1 MGKKRTT
8 YLLLLMLQV
17 LAACTHKDLYMGGN
31 TAPTLVLQVDW
42 HLYWNLEYLVDWDT
56 EWNPDWEMDWS
67 KVTPTE
73 PEGVRLVTEAH
84 EDGYRQVFNLPTGGG
99 TVTLQPGTYTAL
111 LHNNDTEYIVFE
123 GTDQVA
129 STTATTRTR
138 TRSPYSEENPAEVT
152 VNPPDHLFASFAEEF
167 HIEEI
172 DEWVDGEEERVM
184 VVDVPMY
191 PVVFSYIVR
200 FEFDGGKE
208 YINEARGALSG
219 MAGTVSLSDRRTLD
233 DVVTILYEDAE
244 VSDYGVEAV
253 VRSFGLC
260 NFDPVP
266 TDDYPDGHY
275 YTPGADDADN
285 TTSRA
290 GRPRAGDDTRNI
302 LTLELALKSG
312 QRKTFEIDVTDRMR
326 EQPRG
331 GVLLIQGLEVTPEE
345 GEGSQTGG
353 FEVSVDDWATR
364 RTSTCRCRGSEQ
376 C

>member
-31 TAPTLVLQVDW
+31 TAPSLVLQVDW

-56 EWNPDWEMDWS
+56 EWNPAWEMDWS

-84 EDGYRQVFNLPTGGG
+84 EDGYRREFNLPAGGG
-99 TVTLQPGTYTAL
+99 TVMLQPGTYTAL

-138 TRSPYSEENPAEVT
+138 TRSPYSEENPTEVT
-152 VNPPDHLFASFAEEF
+152 VNAPDHLFASFAEEF

-233 DVVTILYEDAE
+233 DVVTILYDDAE

-290 GRPRAGDDTRNI
+290 GRPRVSEDTRNI

-353 FEVSVDDWATR
+353 FEVSVDDW
-364 RTSTCRCRGSEQ
+364 GDSEDIDLPL
-376 C
+376 